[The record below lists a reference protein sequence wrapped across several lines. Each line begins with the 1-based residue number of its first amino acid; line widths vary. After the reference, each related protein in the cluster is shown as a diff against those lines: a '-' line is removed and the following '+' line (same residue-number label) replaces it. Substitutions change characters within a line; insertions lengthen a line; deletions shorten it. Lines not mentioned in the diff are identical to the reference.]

1 MQSNGIRE
9 AVLDLFGVAKIYPG
23 PPPVTALDGVNL
35 RVGRG
40 ELVAIVGPSGSGKST
55 LLNIM
60 GGLDRA
66 TAGSVELAGHDLM
79 DLSRQTV
86 VGPSGDHDGVRLP
99 GILLDVW
106 NFRDRQ
112 RRRRTPLSRLVAPQT
127 SRSRPTMRSSRS
139 DWGTGWSTFP
149 PNSSGGERQRV
160 AIARALVGEP
170 AVVFADEPTGNL
182 DTKTSDGIVRPS
194 RRPQPCWL
202 DHCGDH
208 PQSGDRQA
216 VFAAN
221 RDSRWP
227 DCRGTSMKSKLRV
240 ADGFELSFIGLKA
253 RPGRTALT
261 ALGVAF
267 GIAAIVAVLGISA
280 SGREALL
287 QQLDKLGTN
296 LIRVT
301 PGSGVFGNADGL
313 PAESLDML
321 GRVGPVQQVTST
333 ALLDVNVLRN
343 DLVPPLE
350 TGGLSVLATPT
361 NLAQVLNTEIVAG
374 RYLDEASAAVPTVV
388 LGWVAAER
396 LAIADVEI
404 TRRVYIGEEW
414 FVVIGILDDMPLHPD
429 IERAVMIG
437 ESVAI
442 DLFAKDLKPTAV
454 YARIDPDFVDDV
466 VDVIPATV
474 NPQNPDQISV
484 TRPADA
490 LVARQAA
497 EEALTGLLVG
507 LGSVALLVGGAAI
520 ANIMVM
526 SVLERR
532 MEVGVRR
539 ALGATKRH
547 IRLQFLV
554 ESILLAGI
562 GGVLGV
568 LIGASITVA
577 YAINRDLTLSVP
589 LYSLF
594 ASIGIALVIG
604 AVAGLYPASRAA
616 KIPPA
621 EAVRSN

>member
-1 MQSNGIRE
+1 
-9 AVLDLFGVAKIYPG
+9 
-23 PPPVTALDGVNL
+23 
-35 RVGRG
+35 
-40 ELVAIVGPSGSGKST
+40 
-55 LLNIM
+55 
-60 GGLDRA
+60 
-66 TAGSVELAGHDLM
+66 
-79 DLSRQTV
+79 
-86 VGPSGDHDGVRLP
+86 
-99 GILLDVW
+99 
-106 NFRDRQ
+106 
-112 RRRRTPLSRLVAPQT
+112 
-127 SRSRPTMRSSRS
+127 
-139 DWGTGWSTFP
+139 
-149 PNSSGGERQRV
+149 
-160 AIARALVGEP
+160 
-170 AVVFADEPTGNL
+170 
-182 DTKTSDGIVRPS
+182 
-194 RRPQPCWL
+194 
-202 DHCGDH
+202 
-208 PQSGDRQA
+208 
-216 VFAAN
+216 
-221 RDSRWP
+221 
-227 DCRGTSMKSKLRV
+227 MKSKLRI
-240 ADGFELSFIGLKA
+240 ADGFELSFTGLKA

-261 ALGVAF
+261 ALGIAF

-301 PGSGVFGNADGL
+301 PGAGVFGNSDGL
-313 PAESLDML
+313 PVDSPDML
-321 GRVGPVQQVTST
+321 GRVGPVEQVTST
-333 ALLDVNVLRN
+333 SLLNVAVLRN
-343 DLVPPLE
+343 DLISELE
-350 TGGLSVLATPT
+350 TGGLSVLAVPP
-361 NLAQVLNTEIVAG
+361 NLPAVLNTEIVAG
-374 RYLDEASAAVPTVV
+374 RFLDEASSSVPTVV

-396 LAIADVEI
+396 LAIADVNI
-404 TRRVYIGEEW
+404 ARRIYIGGDW

-437 ESVAI
+437 EPVARELFEN
-442 DLFAKDLKPTAV
+442 DLQPTAL
-454 YARIDPDFVDDV
+454 YARIHPDFVDDV

-507 LGSVALLVGGAAI
+507 LGSVALLVGGVAI

-547 IRLQFLV
+547 IRLQFLG
-554 ESILLAGI
+554 ESVLLAGI

-589 LYSLF
+589 LYGLF
-594 ASIGIALVIG
+594 GSIGIALVIG
-604 AVAGLYPASRAA
+604 AVAGLYPAARAA

-621 EAVRSN
+621 EAVRSS

>member
-1 MQSNGIRE
+1 
-9 AVLDLFGVAKIYPG
+9 
-23 PPPVTALDGVNL
+23 
-35 RVGRG
+35 
-40 ELVAIVGPSGSGKST
+40 
-55 LLNIM
+55 
-60 GGLDRA
+60 
-66 TAGSVELAGHDLM
+66 
-79 DLSRQTV
+79 
-86 VGPSGDHDGVRLP
+86 
-99 GILLDVW
+99 
-106 NFRDRQ
+106 
-112 RRRRTPLSRLVAPQT
+112 
-127 SRSRPTMRSSRS
+127 
-139 DWGTGWSTFP
+139 
-149 PNSSGGERQRV
+149 
-160 AIARALVGEP
+160 
-170 AVVFADEPTGNL
+170 
-182 DTKTSDGIVRPS
+182 
-194 RRPQPCWL
+194 
-202 DHCGDH
+202 
-208 PQSGDRQA
+208 
-216 VFAAN
+216 
-221 RDSRWP
+221 
-227 DCRGTSMKSKLRV
+227 MKSKLRV

>member
-1 MQSNGIRE
+1 
-9 AVLDLFGVAKIYPG
+9 
-23 PPPVTALDGVNL
+23 
-35 RVGRG
+35 
-40 ELVAIVGPSGSGKST
+40 
-55 LLNIM
+55 
-60 GGLDRA
+60 
-66 TAGSVELAGHDLM
+66 
-79 DLSRQTV
+79 
-86 VGPSGDHDGVRLP
+86 
-99 GILLDVW
+99 
-106 NFRDRQ
+106 
-112 RRRRTPLSRLVAPQT
+112 
-127 SRSRPTMRSSRS
+127 
-139 DWGTGWSTFP
+139 
-149 PNSSGGERQRV
+149 
-160 AIARALVGEP
+160 
-170 AVVFADEPTGNL
+170 
-182 DTKTSDGIVRPS
+182 
-194 RRPQPCWL
+194 
-202 DHCGDH
+202 
-208 PQSGDRQA
+208 
-216 VFAAN
+216 
-221 RDSRWP
+221 
-227 DCRGTSMKSKLRV
+227 MKSKLRV
-240 ADGFELSFIGLKA
+240 ADGFELSFTGLKA

-287 QQLDKLGTN
+287 RQLDKLGTN

-361 NLAQVLNTEIVAG
+361 NLPQVLNTEIVAG

-396 LAIADVEI
+396 LAIAEVE
-404 TRRVYIGEEW
+404 TARRVYIGEEW

-442 DLFAKDLKPTAV
+442 DLIAKDLKPTAV

-507 LGSVALLVGGAAI
+507 LGSVALLVGGVAI

-547 IRLQFLV
+547 IRLQFLG

-589 LYSLF
+589 LYGLF

-604 AVAGLYPASRAA
+604 ALAGLYPASRAA
-616 KIPPA
+616 KISPA